1 MGRDEQRGARIGVP
15 QVIDYLR
22 RHGFPDAS
30 DVRLSPLG
38 GDTQSGIK
46 GYGYGRPLRIRFES
60 GGRSHDRV
68 LRTMSPDPFDH
79 ERRADR
85 ADVLLLAYDTF
96 NQIPRHIRALDVGAF
111 TADGRLVSMAEG
123 EVFLVTDFVEGRL
136 YADDLAAMRGRERAA
151 PLDLDRARAL
161 ARYLAALHAVEVDPG
176 AWTRCLRDTVG
187 SGEGIFGLCD
197 SYPDDHP
204 VATRTRLLAI
214 EQRAVEWRWRL
225 RGRTHRAR
233 RTHGDFHPFN
243 LLFREGDDFS
253 VLDCSRGAAGEPA
266 DDLAA
271 LTINYLFFALS
282 HTGRFDGALRETWD
296 AFWKAWLDAAD
307 DREAFEVIAPFFAW
321 RGLVVASPVWYPA
334 VPDGIRDGLL
344 RFVERLL
351 DGMPFDP
358 LDAHAI
364 DAFLEPS

>member
-1 MGRDEQRGARIGVP
+1 MGRDTDGARIGAA
-15 QVIDYLR
+15 QIEDYLR
-22 RHGFPDAS
+22 RHGSPDA
-30 DVRLSPLG
+30 RITAFEPLG
-38 GDTQSGIK
+38 GDTASGIK
-46 GYGYGRPLRIRFES
+46 GYGYGRPLRIRFDA
-60 GGRSHDRV
+60 GGATHDRV

-111 TADGRLVSMAEG
+111 TADGRLISMADG
-123 EVFLVTDFVEGRL
+123 EVFLVTDYVEGRL
-136 YADDLAAMRGRERAA
+136 YADDLGAMRGRTEATS
-151 PLDLDRARAL
+151 LDLLRARAL
-161 ARYLAALHAVEVDPG
+161 AAYLAELHRVEADPG

-204 VATRTRLLAI
+204 VATRDRLVAI
-214 EQRAVEWRWRL
+214 EKAAIDWRWRL
-225 RGRTHRAR
+225 RGRTDRAR

-243 LLFREGDDFS
+243 ILFREGDDFS
-253 VLDCSRGAAGEPA
+253 VLDCSRGAAGAPA

-282 HTGRFDGALRETWD
+282 HDGHFAGALRDAWRALWTTYLEAGDRGVLET
-296 AFWKAWLDAAD
+296 
-307 DREAFEVIAPFFAW
+307 IAPFFAW

-334 VPDGIRDGLL
+334 VDDGVRDRLL

-351 DGMPFDP
+351 AGAPFDP
-358 LDAHAI
+358 FDLDPLLN
-364 DAFLEPS
+364 DR